1 LRSAAYTRLN
11 VSFPRHRVVTAL
23 LVAAGG
29 ATFAQSVAGVA
40 AVDRTL
46 QRAAP
51 AKTAP
56 QTPGSD
62 VPVRGWDCH
71 HRVPADWPA

>member
-1 LRSAAYTRLN
+1 MSL
-11 VSFPRHRVVTAL
+11 PRHRVVTVL

-40 AVDRTL
+40 SVDRTL

-51 AKTAP
+51 K
-56 QTPGSD
+56 QTVPPTPSSD

-71 HRVPADWPA
+71 HRAPTRWSA

>member
-1 LRSAAYTRLN
+1 
-11 VSFPRHRVVTAL
+11 VSFPRHRVITAL

-40 AVDRTL
+40 SVDRTL

-51 AKTAP
+51 PKTAP
-56 QTPGSD
+56 AAPSTD

-71 HRVPADWPA
+71 QRAPTRYST